1 MSEKPSFFDEFKR
14 RNVLRAAAFYAAS
27 AWLLV
32 QVATQVFPF
41 FHIVEWVVRWIVV
54 AACIGFPFA
63 MLFSWFYEWTPQ
75 GLQLESE
82 IPPHESIARH
92 TGRKLDRWIIAILGM
107 AVVLLLADKLVLRQ
121 DASTPT
127 LAPGAKS
134 IAVLPFLNES
144 GDPKDEYF
152 ADGLSEEL
160 ISALA
165 QIGDLKV
172 IGRSSSFRFKGK
184 NEETRTIGEKLGVN
198 TLLEGTV
205 RKQADRVRIV
215 AELVNAADGSE
226 VWSQTFDRALKDVFA
241 VQSEIARAVASSL
254 KLTLLGPEK
263 IGTHIATANAP
274 AHNAYLEGYFYFQ
287 RRTSEDYRRA
297 INFFADAIRLDP
309 DYALAYARS
318 SEAWTWI
325 ADQSGVPHDEGW
337 ANARRDAEKAV
348 AIDPNLAEAHAVFGW
363 VLAFREWKFQEA
375 VAELRRARELAPGS
389 ANANDILSR
398 VLVYLGKYEEA
409 EKFARRAVEIDPLDY
424 NARNGLARVL
434 YVEGKLD
441 EAIAQGKKSAELQP
455 TGNSSH
461 RWQSFAALLRGDTQ
475 LALHEAALE
484 PSEGYR
490 LTCLAT
496 ARFTSGDRA
505 GSDAALAELIAKD
518 QNYATYQVAQVYAWQ
533 GDKEKAFEWL
543 QMALDRHDTGL
554 LSLLIDPMMKNL
566 RDDPRYAEFL
576 AKIGLPKSA

>member
-1 MSEKPSFFDEFKR
+1 MSEKPSFFDELKR

-82 IPPHESIARH
+82 IPPNESIARH

-127 LAPGAKS
+127 LAPDAKS

-263 IGTHIATANAP
+263 IGTHIATTNAP

-348 AIDPNLAEAHAVFGW
+348 AIDPNLAEAHAAFGW

-389 ANANDILSR
+389 ADANDILSR

-455 TGNSSH
+455 TANSSH

>member
-1 MSEKPSFFDEFKR
+1 MSEKPSFFDELKR

-54 AACIGFPFA
+54 AVCIGFPFA

-82 IPPHESIARH
+82 IPPNESIARH

-127 LAPGAKS
+127 LAPDAKS

-263 IGTHIATANAP
+263 IGTHIATTNAP

-348 AIDPNLAEAHAVFGW
+348 AIDPNLAEAHAAFGW

-389 ANANDILSR
+389 ADANDILSR

-455 TGNSSH
+455 TANSSH

>member
-1 MSEKPSFFDEFKR
+1 MSEKPSFFDELKR

-63 MLFSWFYEWTPQ
+63 MLFSWLYEWTPQ

-82 IPPHESIARH
+82 IPPTESIARH

-107 AVVLLLADKLVLRQ
+107 AVVLLLADKLVLRK
-121 DASTPT
+121 DTSTPT
-127 LAPGAKS
+127 LAPDAKS

-226 VWSQTFDRALKDVFA
+226 VWSQTFDRALEDVFA

-263 IGTHIATANAP
+263 IGTHIATTNAP

-348 AIDPNLAEAHAVFGW
+348 AIDPNLAEAHAAFGW

-424 NARNGLARVL
+424 NARNSLARVL

-455 TGNSSH
+455 TANSSH

-518 QNYATYQVAQVYAWQ
+518 QSYATYQVAQVYAWQ